1 MTIKSKRKQMKI
13 IKTHIFSGEILR
25 LKATACFV
33 GITELL
39 YVFLLPV
46 HSLIIF
52 PDCIFIP
59 TLREHKFYKTQKKKL
74 RIIVYCMIV

>member
-33 GITELL
+33 GVTEL
-39 YVFLLPV
+39 
-46 HSLIIF
+46 
-52 PDCIFIP
+52 
-59 TLREHKFYKTQKKKL
+59 
-74 RIIVYCMIV
+74 